1 METPIEGRV
10 DMVLGLICCL
20 LLVAGMVPARP
31 SFRAL
36 ARGRT
41 PPDDGLMTQATWYRL
56 LVLVVG
62 LATLVGC
69 DAETRSTDAATPSPT
84 AAAATPPPPTA
95 NLDVADPVEAER
107 VRAALEDAGYA
118 TVPGADATA
127 RLSDR
132 PIEGGTE
139 HLLAAWALVAYP
151 RVERLDLTRAE
162 ADAILGGEV
171 TAWEQL
177 APEARAL
184 PVTLYVSTEAEAW
197 YRRDHGAT
205 GAMFLTTE
213 DLIARVAAE
222 PGAVGLVPY
231 DAPVLGVLALTIDGH
246 DPYRDPA
253 ATAPLADR
261 RWVRAASEDE
271 AGRLAALAGWTAAP
285 TYDPAGI
292 VATGEH
298 IPARCVQATLAE
310 TGYEAMFEEVRDLV
324 TRADYAIAPWEP
336 SIVDDEP
343 TPCVL
348 TFNLQAAPAAAEAVA
363 AAGFDLAFTVGNH
376 LGDCWTGCSAPGAVL
391 STVETLRAAGLATVG
406 AGEDLAEATAAHTE
420 VIDGVTFAFLAYD
433 DIAREFYGAT
443 DEYAGTNPLDLE
455 RLGEDVR
462 AAKATADHVIVGFSW
477 GVEYVADPSSRQIE
491 ASRIAMEAGASLI
504 VGNHP
509 HWVQATERM
518 GDGLVLY
525 ALGNFVFDQNWS
537 VETQQGLLVEAGFS
551 RDRLLGVRL
560 RPVMIRDWHR
570 PEFVSPASAE
580 GRAILD
586 QVWGATDRRA
596 RAAD

>member
-1 METPIEGRV
+1 MRRRTWHWLTVLALTLATVVACDPGAPAIDATTPDPTTAAV
-10 DMVLGLICCL
+10 T
-20 LLVAGMVPARP
+20 PAMQ
-31 SFRAL
+31 
-36 ARGRT
+36 T
-41 PPDDGLMTQATWYRL
+41 PPA
-56 LVLVVG
+56 
-62 LATLVGC
+62 
-69 DAETRSTDAATPSPT
+69 
-84 AAAATPPPPTA
+84 A
-95 NLDVADPVEAER
+95 NLDIFDPAEAER
-107 VRAALEDAGYA
+107 VRSALEGAGYA
-118 TVPGADATA
+118 VLPGVEA

-132 PIEGGTE
+132 PIDGGTE
-139 HLLAAWALVAYP
+139 HVLTAWALVAHP
-151 RVERLDLTRAE
+151 RVERLDLSRAE
-162 ADAILGGEV
+162 ADAILGDEV

-177 APEARAL
+177 DPGARAL
-184 PVTLYVSTEAEAW
+184 PLALYVSTEAEAW
-197 YRRDHGAT
+197 YRREYGQTGGSRAT
-205 GAMFLTTE
+205 FLPTE
-213 DLIARVAAE
+213 ALIARVAAE

-231 DAPVLGVLALTIDGH
+231 EAPVLGVLALTIDGH

-261 RWVRAASEDE
+261 RWVRADSEDE
-271 AGRLAALAGWTAAP
+271 ASRLAALAGWATVL

-298 IPARCVQATLAE
+298 IPARCVQATLARV
-310 TGYEAMFEEVRDLV
+310 GYEAMFEDVRDLV

-348 TFNLQAAPAAAEAVA
+348 TFNLQAAPEAAEAAA

-376 LGDCWTGCSAPGAVL
+376 LGDCWTGCGAPGAVL
-391 STVETLRAAGLATVG
+391 STVRTLQAAGLATVG
-406 AGEDLAEATAAHTE
+406 AGEDLAEATAMHTE
-420 VIDGVTFAFLAYD
+420 EIDGVTFAFLAYD

-443 DEYAGTNPLDLE
+443 DDYAGTNPLDLD
-455 RLGEDVR
+455 RLAEEVR
-462 AAKATADHVIVGFSW
+462 AAKAVADHVIVGFSW
-477 GVEYVADPSSRQIE
+477 GVEYEADPSSRQVE

-509 HWVQATERM
+509 HWVQATERI
-518 GDGLVLY
+518 GDGMVLY

-570 PEFVSPASAE
+570 PEFVSPASPE

-586 QVWGATDRRA
+586 QVWGATGRRP

>member
-1 METPIEGRV
+1 MARRTWHWLT
-10 DMVLGLICCL
+10 VLALTL
-20 LLVAGMVPARP
+20 ATAVACDPGVPAI
-31 SFRAL
+31 
-36 ARGRT
+36 
-41 PPDDGLMTQATWYRL
+41 
-56 LVLVVG
+56 
-62 LATLVGC
+62 
-69 DAETRSTDAATPSPT
+69 DAATPDATSAAT
-84 AAAATPPPPTA
+84 AMTPPPPA
-95 NLDVADPVEAER
+95 ADLDLSDPVEAGR
-107 VRAALEDAGYA
+107 VRAALEGAGYA
-118 TVPGADATA
+118 MLPGVGA

-132 PIEGGTE
+132 PLDGGTE
-139 HLLAAWALVAYP
+139 RILTAWALVAHP

-171 TAWEQL
+171 AAWEQL
-177 APEARAL
+177 DPEARAL
-184 PVTLYVSTEAEAW
+184 AVTLYVATEAEAW
-197 YRRDHGAT
+197 HRRTYGRTDAT
-205 GAMFLTTE
+205 FLPTE
-213 DLIARVAAE
+213 ALLARVAAE
-222 PGAVGLVPY
+222 PGAVGVVPY
-231 DAPVLGVLALTIDGH
+231 EAPVLGVLALTIDGH

-261 RWVRAASEDE
+261 RWVRAGTEVE
-271 AGRLAALAGWTAAP
+271 AVRLAALAGWATAP

-310 TGYEAMFEEVRDLV
+310 TGYEAMFEDVRDLV
-324 TRADYAIAPWEP
+324 SRADYAIAPWEP

-348 TFNLQAAPAAAEAVA
+348 TFNLQAAPEAAEAVA

-376 LGDCWTGCSAPGAVL
+376 LGDCWTGCGAPGAVL
-391 STVETLRAAGLATVG
+391 STVRALQAAGLAIVG
-406 AGEDLAEATAAHTE
+406 AGEDLAEATATHTE
-420 VIDGVTFAFLAYD
+420 EIDGVTFAFLAYD
-433 DIAREFYGAT
+433 DIAREFYRAT
-443 DEYAGTNPLDLE
+443 DDQAGTNPLDLE
-455 RLGEDVR
+455 RLGEDVS
-462 AAKATADHVIVGFSW
+462 AAKASADHVIVGFSW
-477 GVEYVADPSSRQIE
+477 GVEYEADPSSRQVE
-491 ASRIAMEAGASLI
+491 ASRLATEAGASLI

-518 GDGLVLY
+518 GDGLVMY

-586 QVWGATDRRA
+586 RVWGATDRRA

>member
-1 METPIEGRV
+1 MGLRTWHWLT
-10 DMVLGLICCL
+10 VL
-20 LLVAGMVPARP
+20 
-31 SFRAL
+31 AL
-36 ARGRT
+36 T
-41 PPDDGLMTQATWYRL
+41 
-56 LVLVVG
+56 
-62 LATLVGC
+62 LATVVAC
-69 DAETRSTDAATPSPT
+69 DPGAPAIDAATPDQT
-84 AAAATPPPPTA
+84 DAAATPETQPPPA
-95 NLDVADPVEAER
+95 ADLDLSDPAEEGR
-107 VRAALEDAGYA
+107 VLAALEGAGYA
-118 TVPGADATA
+118 VLAGADA

-132 PIEGGTE
+132 VSAGGTE
-139 HLLAAWALVAYP
+139 HVLAAWALVAHP

-162 ADAILGGEV
+162 ADAILDGEV

-177 APEARAL
+177 DLEARAL
-184 PVTLYVSTEAEAW
+184 PITLYVATEAEAW
-197 YRRDHGAT
+197 HQRMYGGTDAT
-205 GAMFLTTE
+205 FLPTE
-213 DLIARVAAE
+213 ALLARVAAE

-231 DAPVLGVLALTIDGH
+231 AAPVLDVLALTIDGH

-261 RWVRAASEDE
+261 RWVHADSEVE
-271 AGRLAALAGWTAAP
+271 AVRLAAIAGWATAP
-285 TYDPAGI
+285 SYDPAGI

-310 TGYEAMFEEVRDLV
+310 TGYKAMFEDVRDLV

-348 TFNLQAAPAAAEAVA
+348 TFNLQAAPEAAEAVA

-376 LGDCWTGCSAPGAVL
+376 LGDCWTGCGAPGAVL
-391 STVETLRAAGLATVG
+391 STVRTLQAAGLATVG
-406 AGEDLAEATAAHTE
+406 AGEDLTEATAMHTE
-420 VIDGVTFAFLAYD
+420 EIDGVAFAFLAYD

-443 DEYAGTNPLDLE
+443 DDYAGTNPLDLK
-455 RLGEDVR
+455 RLAEDVR
-462 AAKATADHVIVGFSW
+462 AAKAVADHVIVGFSW
-477 GVEYVADPSSRQIE
+477 GVEYEADPSSRQIE
-491 ASRIAMEAGASLI
+491 ASQIAMEAGASLI

-570 PEFVSPASAE
+570 PEFVSPASPE